1 MYGLRQ
7 AGHNWYKRLYD
18 ALITAGFSQSR
29 VDKCLFIKHDCI
41 IVVYVDDCLIFSKD
55 EAVLDSIIKHLSTT
69 FRITS
74 DTDVD
79 AYLGLDIKKNSDGFL
94 EITQPG
100 LIDKV
105 ISICGLETD
114 SNEHKIFSA

>member
-1 MYGLRQ
+1 
-7 AGHNWYKRLYD
+7 
-18 ALITAGFSQSR
+18 
-29 VDKCLFIKHDCI
+29 
-41 IVVYVDDCLIFSKD
+41 VDDCLIFSKD

-74 DTDVD
+74 DTDVG